1 MHRKDNDDINNDLFE
16 FIDSIGSE
24 VNNNKNNNKKHMVI
38 FYEESKSA
46 RNVEFRFIKN
56 GLLKN
61 EHCIYTVAEEENKE
75 DVISFI
81 EREMSDYGI
90 DVDKYKNKNNLLHI
104 YHTPYTLHIY
114 EDIIKKRETILNTLL
129 AGLKPPFRITNMLV
143 PESKTREQIRANI
156 EIERKI
162 HRDFNNN
169 QFPGSLMCSYSI
181 KNIINDITGN
191 WMRNMLLNHHTAIF
205 LPKLSNGLVLNL
217 LS

>member
-1 MHRKDNDDINNDLFE
+1 MHRKDDDINNNLYQ
-16 FIDSIGSE
+16 FIDSVGSE
-24 VNNNKNNNKKHMVI
+24 IKKNHMVI
-38 FYEESKSA
+38 FYEESECA

-61 EHCIYTVAEEENKE
+61 EHCIYTVAEEEEE

-104 YHTPYTLHIY
+104 YYTPYTLHIY

-156 EIERKI
+156 KIERKI
-162 HRDFNNN
+162 HHDFNNN